1 MSAPGESG
9 PRSHRLAIRLDRHGR
24 TMVGLTVTCLVLTAA
39 TLVASA
45 LDLIGPGKGA
55 GAKASTSVLPYRDT
69 GKPIPL
75 RVDDLLTRMGPE
87 DKLGQLIQVDRAA
100 LTTPDDVA
108 TYRIGSIASGP
119 DSLPA
124 DPSATGWADMYD
136 GFQRT
141 AQTTALS
148 IPVIYGTNAVHGH
161 NNVRGATVFPHNIGL
176 GATRDPE
183 LVKRVGRA
191 TAEEVAATG
200 VDWTFAP
207 CLCVARDD
215 RSGRTYE
222 SFGEQPEIPAAMTS
236 IVQGLQGPTLSDPSS
251 VLATA
256 KYLGDGAGTTEAELR
271 GIHLPPFQAA
281 ISAGAGSV
289 LVSLDGWNPQR
300 AALVNDVLKGE
311 LRFSGFV
318 LADGAGLDKLDG
330 APGVTGADITAA
342 YNAGIDMIAAPG
354 DFRQFVAML
363 RAEVDSGRITWQ
375 RVDDANRRIL
385 TKKFELGLFERPLS
399 DRGLTA
405 NVGSTAHRDLARE
418 AVRKSQVL
426 LKNDDKTLPLAKR
439 GGKIFVAGRSADDV
453 GIQSGG
459 WTMSSQGA
467 SGPVTQGT
475 TILQG
480 IRNAVGSGATITY
493 NRDGTGINRT
503 YRAAIAVVGEKPY
516 AGSKGDRKGAL
527 ALDKDDLR
535 TLDRLRASGV
545 PVVVVL
551 VSGRPLDVASRLKDW
566 DALVAAWLPGSE
578 GQGVA
583 DVLFGD
589 HAPTGKLPMTWMRT
603 SAQQPINAGDGKPAL
618 FAYGF
623 GLTFPAVPG
632 ATPTPTP
639 SPTLARP
646 ASPTPTPTRSR
657 TPAPPR
663 TTPPSPTP
671 RPDPTTPAP
680 TPTEAATVA
689 ACTVEYDVTSQWAT
703 GFVADLRVT
712 AGGSALAGWTV
723 RFALPDGQVVSN
735 AWNAAVSQSGA
746 QVAARNLDWNGAV
759 PASGSVSFGFQ
770 GIHNGTNAPPTAAT
784 VNGTSC
790 AVTAV

>member
-1 MSAPGESG
+1 MSARGKAARGKAG
-9 PRSHRLAIRLDRHGR
+9 PRSHRLAVRLDRHGR
-24 TMVGLTVTCLVLTAA
+24 TMIGLTVICLVLTAA

-45 LDLIGPGKGA
+45 LELIGPGKGA
-55 GAKASTSVLPYRDT
+55 GAKENAPVLPYRDPS
-69 GKPIPL
+69 KPVPL

-136 GFQRT
+136 GLQRT
-141 AQTTALS
+141 ALTTALA
-148 IPVIYGTNAVHGH
+148 IPVIYGTHAVHGH
-161 NNVRGATVFPHNIGL
+161 NNVRGATIFPHNIGL

-183 LVKRVGRA
+183 LVQRVGRA
-191 TAEEVAATG
+191 TAEELAATG

-236 IVQGLQGPTLSDPSS
+236 IVQGLQGPALSDPSA

-256 KYLGDGAGTTEAELR
+256 KYLGDGAGSSEAELR

-289 LVSLDGWNPQR
+289 LVSLAGWDQQR
-300 AALVNDVLKGE
+300 ARLINDVLKGE

-330 APGVTGADITAA
+330 APGVTGADIAAA

-354 DFRQFVAML
+354 DFRQFIAML

-375 RVDDANRRIL
+375 RVEDANRRIL

-399 DRGLTA
+399 DRALTA

-439 GGKIFVAGRSADDV
+439 GGKIFVAGKSADDV

-459 WTMSSQGA
+459 WTMSSQGT

-480 IRNAVGSGATITY
+480 IRDAVGTGATITY
-493 NRDGTGINRT
+493 NRDGTGIDRT

-516 AGSKGDRKGAL
+516 AGGKGDRKGAL
-527 ALDKDDLR
+527 SLDKDDVK

-551 VSGRPLDVASRLKDW
+551 VSGRPLDIASRLKDW

-578 GQGVA
+578 GRGVA

-589 HAPTGKLPMTWMRT
+589 YAPTGKLPVTWMRS

-618 FAYGF
+618 FGYGF
-623 GLTFPAVPG
+623 GLTFPPVP
-632 ATPTPTP
+632 AATPTPTPTP
-639 SPTLARP
+639 SPTRTRA
-646 ASPTPTPTRSR
+646 ASPTPTPTRTR

-663 TTPPSPTP
+663 TTAPSPTP
-671 RPDPTTPAP
+671 RPTATTTAP
-680 TPTEAATVA
+680 TPTAAA
-689 ACTVEYDVTSQWAT
+689 A
-703 GFVADLRVT
+703 
-712 AGGSALAGWTV
+712 GS
-723 RFALPDGQVVSN
+723 
-735 AWNAAVSQSGA
+735 
-746 QVAARNLDWNGAV
+746 
-759 PASGSVSFGFQ
+759 
-770 GIHNGTNAPPTAAT
+770 
-784 VNGTSC
+784 
-790 AVTAV
+790 